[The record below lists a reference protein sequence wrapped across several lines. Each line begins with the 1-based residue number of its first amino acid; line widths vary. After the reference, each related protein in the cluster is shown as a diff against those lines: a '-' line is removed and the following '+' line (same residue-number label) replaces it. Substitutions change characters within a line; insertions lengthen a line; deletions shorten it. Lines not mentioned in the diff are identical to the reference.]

1 MPVPAS
7 GRTAERLTGMEIT
20 PQAVPAWALTGA
32 WGLAALVLALQVW
45 PLWRH
50 LRGSG
55 QEAARLLLVLAV
67 VLVAVRWFNTAP
79 LQGVM
84 LHLTGATI
92 ATLLVGAGPA
102 CWVMAVASLAG
113 VLMGAAWHGWALDF
127 LVTGALPVGV
137 TAVFSRAV
145 RRWLPHNIFV
155 YVMGNAF
162 FAAAVAMAASVL
174 AKFAVVAWLGSRS
187 AAAYLVATPLLMLA
201 EAFLTGTLMAVIVVY
216 RPQWCA
222 SFDDKVYLLPERPM

>member
-1 MPVPAS
+1 
-7 GRTAERLTGMEIT
+7 MEVT
-20 PQAVPAWALTGA
+20 QPSLPFWVQSVAWA
-32 WGLAALVLALQVW
+32 LAALVLAWQGR
-45 PLWRH
+45 PLWRRLH
-50 LRGSG
+50 GAG
-55 QEAARLLLVLAV
+55 PEAVRVLLGLALVLM
-67 VLVAVRWFNTAP
+67 AVRWFNTAP

-102 CWVMAVASLAG
+102 CWVMAVASLSG
-113 VLMGAAWHGWALDF
+113 VLMGAAWHGWAMDF
-127 LVTGALPVGV
+127 LVTGALPVAV

-145 RRWLPHNIFV
+145 RRWLPHNIVV

-174 AKFAVVAWLGSRS
+174 AKFALVAWLGSRS
-187 AAAYLVATPLLMLA
+187 AAAYLVATPLLALA

-216 RPQWCA
+216 RPQWCV
-222 SFDDKVYLLPERPM
+222 SFDDKVYLWPERPM